1 MPEIVKRFSESI
13 VANENSIFNNTFQ
26 KQVEAYSY
34 IKSAI
39 HDGTFIS

>member
-1 MPEIVKRFSESI
+1 MPEVVKRFSKSL

-26 KQVEAYSY
+26 KQIEAYSD